1 MDPMIGY
8 SRHDL
13 LAGYDDDDA
22 GSIGG
27 DGTTE
32 IVGADDLD
40 VLLGA
45 DDLDLLMGAA
55 APQRQRPAAVMH
67 RARQIDPNAV
77 AVIQRRLSTRR
88 KFPLGFP
95 VVAIPAGGSALLE
108 TNPQFVF
115 RPERLVVPSDI
126 AFDIRLQ
133 DVKVGTQS
141 QFVSTDPVPAAV
153 FSEVAINTGISFKTA
168 EIGNGVSF
176 TAINIAAQQTLF
188 SAAIIG
194 TSVTAG
200 T

>member
-1 MDPMIGY
+1 MDPMFGSY
-8 SRHDL
+8 GDEDFS
-13 LAGYDDDDA
+13 

-32 IVGADDLD
+32 IVGADDLE

-45 DDLDLLMGAA
+45 DELDLLMGAA
-55 APQRQRPAAVMH
+55 AQQRGRPSQVMH

-77 AVIQRRLSTRR
+77 AVMQRRLTTRR

-95 VVAIPAGGSALLE
+95 AIDLPAGGSALLE

-126 AFDIRLQ
+126 AFDVRLQ

-141 QFVSTDPVPAAV
+141 QFVSTDAVPAAV
-153 FSEVAINTGISFKTA
+153 FSEVAINTGISFRTA

-176 TAINIAAQQTLF
+176 TAINTTLAVVRF

>member
-1 MDPMIGY
+1 MDPMFGFDEDF
-8 SRHDL
+8 S
-13 LAGYDDDDA
+13 

-32 IVGADDLD
+32 IVGADDLE

-45 DDLDLLMGAA
+45 DELDLLMGAA
-55 APQRQRPAAVMH
+55 AQRQGVRPSQMMH

-77 AVIQRRLSTRR
+77 AVMQRRLTTRR

-95 VVAIPAGGSALLE
+95 AIDLPAGGSALLE

-126 AFDIRLQ
+126 AFDVRLQ

-141 QFVSTDPVPAAV
+141 QFVSTDAVPAAV
-153 FSEVAINTGISFKTA
+153 FSEVAINTGISFRTA

-176 TAINIAAQQTLF
+176 TAINTTLAVVRF

>member
-1 MDPMIGY
+1 MDPILGM
-8 SRHDL
+8 SREDL
-13 LAGYDDDDA
+13 LAGYLDDLA

-32 IVGADDLD
+32 IVGADDLEAL
-40 VLLGA
+40 VGA
-45 DDLDLLMGAA
+45 DELDLLMGAA
-55 APQRQRPAAVMH
+55 PRRRPGQVMAN
-67 RARQIDPNAV
+67 ARHIDPNAV
-77 AVIQRRLSTRR
+77 AVIQKRLSTRR

-95 VVAIPAGGSALLE
+95 AVTIPLGATALLE

-126 AFDIRLQ
+126 AFDVRLQ

-141 QFVSTDPVPAAV
+141 QFVSTDAVPGAV
-153 FSEVAINTGISFKTA
+153 FSEVAINTGISFRTA

-176 TAINIAAQQTLF
+176 NAINVGAGPTNF

>member
-1 MDPMIGY
+1 MDPMF
-8 SRHDL
+8 
-13 LAGYDDDDA
+13 GYDEDFS

-32 IVGADDLD
+32 IVGADDLE

-45 DDLDLLMGAA
+45 DELDLLMGAA
-55 APQRQRPAAVMH
+55 AQRPRPSTVMN

-77 AVIQRRLSTRR
+77 AVMQRRLTTRR

-95 VVAIPAGGSALLE
+95 AIDLPAGGSALLE

-126 AFDIRLQ
+126 AFDVRLQ

-141 QFVSTDPVPAAV
+141 QFVSTDAVPAAV
-153 FSEVAINTGISFKTA
+153 FSEVAINTGISFRTA

-176 TAINIAAQQTLF
+176 TAINTTGAVVRF